1 MEIILKRRYHRG
13 GTNGEFL
20 YGGQVI
26 CESIEL
32 PWKNNER
39 KVSCI
44 PEGRYRLFVKHFPV
58 NGKRLAVGSVGGREE
73 ILIHCANDAI
83 LELQGCIS
91 PVTKATAPGKG
102 IFSRIALERLEE
114 LAIPVIDAREEVWLV
129 ISS

>member
-13 GTNGEFL
+13 GTNGKFL

-26 CESIEL
+26 CESIAL
-32 PWKNNER
+32 PWKNNQR

-58 NGKRLAVGSVGGREE
+58 NRTRLAVGSVTDRDG
-73 ILIHCANDAI
+73 IFIHCSNDA
-83 LELQGCIS
+83 LNELQGCIS

-114 LAIPVIDAREEVWLV
+114 LVIPVIYAREEVWLV

>member
-1 MEIILKRRYHRG
+1 MEIILKRRYQRD
-13 GTNGEFL
+13 GTNGKFL

-32 PWKNNER
+32 PWKNNQR

-58 NGKRLAVGSVGGREE
+58 NRTRLAVGSVTDRDG
-73 ILIHCANDAI
+73 IFIHCSNDA
-83 LELQGCIS
+83 LNELKGCIS

-114 LAIPVIDAREEVWLV
+114 LVIPVIYAREEVWLV